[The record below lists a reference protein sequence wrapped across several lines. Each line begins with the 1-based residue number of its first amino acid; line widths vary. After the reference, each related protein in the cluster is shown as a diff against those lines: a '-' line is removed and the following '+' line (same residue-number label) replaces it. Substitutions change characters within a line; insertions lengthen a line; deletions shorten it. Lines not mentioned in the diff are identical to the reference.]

1 MTRKEKEQLVA
12 ELSDAFKQAGTV
24 IICDFKGMSVK
35 ELEEFRKI
43 GYEAGLGA
51 RVVKNTLA
59 KLAFKNAG
67 VDEIVLNE
75 TNMAVWGEDPIAT
88 AKAVAK
94 YAKEND
100 KFIIKGGVIDDEVV
114 DAGKIIE
121 YSKLL
126 GREELLGMLLSVWTA
141 PIRNMVCGLDNL
153 AKKRAEEEAA

>member
-100 KFIIKGGVIDDEVV
+100 KFIIKGGVIDGEVV
-114 DAGKIIE
+114 DAAKIIE